1 LANGSRWYH
10 LWVRV
15 GQTDEVNEI
24 SEANISIASAIS
36 KYCFHYITMNFRRV
50 KPLVDDDDDGE
61 CDQKNVM
68 NDSLGFQGA
77 SEVEISGS
85 DDEDMTGSD
94 NELKDGDD
102 DMDTEGEESD
112 EEEQVHFCILD
123 PSSWNTSANQFSP
136 MHKMLYPTFHSV
148 RWQKPK
154 DPLQKSGKG
163 HNRSQKAI
171 GSPPQK
177 FNQLFLKNRKE

>member
-1 LANGSRWYH
+1 M
-10 LWVRV
+10 
-15 GQTDEVNEI
+15 NEI
-24 SEANISIASAIS
+24 SEAISIVSATS
-36 KYCFHYITMNFRRV
+36 KHCFHYITMNFRRV
-50 KPLVDDDDDGE
+50 KPLVDDDGDDDE
-61 CDQKNVM
+61 CDQKNAM
-68 NDSLGFQGA
+68 SDSLGFQGV
-77 SEVEISGS
+77 SEAEISGS

-94 NELKDGDD
+94 NELKDGD

-136 MHKMLYPTFHSV
+136 MHKMLYPTFHSA
-148 RWQKPK
+148 RWQRPK

-163 HNRSQKAI
+163 HNRSRKAI

-177 FNQLFLKNRKE
+177 LNQLFLKNRKA